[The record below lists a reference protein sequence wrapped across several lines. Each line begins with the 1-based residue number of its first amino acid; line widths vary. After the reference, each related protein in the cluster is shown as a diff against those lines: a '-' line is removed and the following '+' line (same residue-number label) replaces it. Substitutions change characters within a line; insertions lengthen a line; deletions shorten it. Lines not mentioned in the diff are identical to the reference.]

1 MMRRVRIE
9 SRALENQGSSII
21 FILGIE
27 SPLIRAT
34 MIYHRNGT
42 KAGTRTREIIRN
54 SLSSVPF
61 DSSPFPPPPRR
72 SFSLLSTI
80 LSLFHCW
87 SAPMNN
93 FRVGRVARPAHVRG
107 YIDWKREE
115 GSTTIHSRNHE
126 RVSQPYR
133 VGRSWPV
140 QRRSDSSL
148 PLSSSPGAETE
159 LSLHL
164 RRKLARCRYAA
175 ARIKQIILRP
185 G

>member
-1 MMRRVRIE
+1 MRRVRIE

-27 SPLIRAT
+27 PPLIRAT

-61 DSSPFPPPPRR
+61 DSSLLLPRR
-72 SFSLLSTI
+72 SFPLLSTI

-133 VGRSWPV
+133 VGRSWPA